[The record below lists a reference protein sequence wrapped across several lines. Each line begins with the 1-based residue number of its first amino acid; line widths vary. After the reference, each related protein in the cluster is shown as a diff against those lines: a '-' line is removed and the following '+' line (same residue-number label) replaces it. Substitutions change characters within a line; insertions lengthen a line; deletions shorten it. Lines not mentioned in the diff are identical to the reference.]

1 MNKRTIFDWLS
12 DILAWGQRLEGHVA
26 GMNYEGFVRDP
37 KTQDAASK
45 CVESIG
51 LAANEIS
58 KLDPSLDTRFPELK
72 LNQACKARN
81 KLSHGYY
88 SVELEIVWQTV
99 TVSIPKTIAAARE
112 AMVALK
118 SSGEATGGSR

>member
-1 MNKRTIFDWLS
+1 MTRRTILDRLG
-12 DILAWGQRLEGHVA
+12 DMLAWGQRLERHIA
-26 GMNYEGFVRDP
+26 GMSYDDFARDP

-51 LAANEIS
+51 LAANEVS
-58 KLDPSLDTRFPELK
+58 KLDPSLEARYPDLK
-72 LNQACKARN
+72 LSQAYKARN

-99 TVSIPKTIAAARE
+99 TDSIPKTIASAKQ
-112 AMVALK
+112 AMVAL
-118 SSGEATGGSR
+118 ENDGGK

>member
-1 MNKRTIFDWLS
+1 MTRRTILDRLG
-12 DILAWGQRLEGHVA
+12 DMLAWGQRLERHIA
-26 GMNYEGFVRDP
+26 GMSYDDFARDP

-51 LAANEIS
+51 LAANEVS
-58 KLDPSLDTRFPELK
+58 KLDPSLEARYPDLK
-72 LNQACKARN
+72 LSQAYKARN

-99 TVSIPKTIAAARE
+99 TDSIPKTIASAKQ

-118 SSGEATGGSR
+118 NNGSS

>member
-1 MNKRTIFDWLS
+1 MSKRTIVDWLG
-12 DILAWGQRLEGHVA
+12 DILAWGQRLEGHIA
-26 GMNYEGFVRDP
+26 GMSYDGFVRDP

-51 LAANEIS
+51 LAANEVG
-58 KLDPSLDTRFPELK
+58 KLDPSLVSRSQPQPSL
-72 LNQACKARN
+72 QGRN

-99 TVSIPKTIAAARE
+99 TDSIPKTIASAKE
-112 AMVALK
+112 AMVALENDA
-118 SSGEATGGSR
+118 SS